1 MMDETAKAF
10 VEYSRYKLW
19 EDYFP
24 KVRKCAEHLS
34 EEDVWQRPNENSN
47 SVGNILLHLCGNLR
61 QWIIHGL
68 GGAED
73 VRNRPQ
79 EFAERGPIPK
89 AQLLA
94 KLEATLKEVDETLAS
109 FDLSRLLEKKP
120 VQGFDETCLT
130 VIYHVVEHFAQH
142 LGQISYIAKM
152 LCDVDLKY
160 FDLSGDKGLPA
171 KK

>member
-1 MMDETAKAF
+1 MPNETAMAF
-10 VEYSRYKLW
+10 VEYSRYKLR

-24 KVRKCAEHLS
+24 KIRKCCENLS
-34 EEDVWQRPNENSN
+34 EEDVWRRPNEHSN

-68 GGAED
+68 GGVED

-79 EFAERGPIPK
+79 EFAERSPIPK

-94 KLEATLKEVDETLAS
+94 KLEGTLKEVDETLAR
-109 FDLSRLLEKKP
+109 FDLSRLLEKKT
-120 VQGFDETCLT
+120 VQGFAETNLT
-130 VIYHVVEHFAQH
+130 VVYHVVEHFAQH
-142 LGQISYIAKM
+142 LGQISYITKM

-160 FDLSGDKGLPA
+160 FHL
-171 KK
+171 